1 MKILSIDVGIK
12 NLAILILEYIPEEE
26 SLQNNNLKIL
36 QWDILN
42 LSNEKLTCCKCSKN
56 ALFSKD
62 NTFYCKIHTKNSNY
76 SIPEIKLNVLLKNNL
91 KFLKDFCIEKNIS
104 LDSKIDKNTI
114 TNYIIEYYKNNYY
127 EHIDTTNSNDI
138 NIIDLGINLKN
149 NLDKLFLNHEINS
162 IDKILIENQIGPIA
176 NRMKSIQGMITQYLI
191 LNNNYNIEYVSPIN
205 KLKYFD
211 NSKKL
216 SYNERKKLS
225 IIYTQ
230 KILNKKNM
238 FHDLEYFNN
247 HSKKDDL
254 ADTLLQALYFLIFQ
268 NIIKI
273 NNII

>member
-12 NLAILILEYIPEEE
+12 NLAILILEYIPEEN
-26 SLQNNNLKIL
+26 SLQSNNLKIL

-42 LSNEKLTCCKCSKN
+42 LSNEKFTCCKCSKN
-56 ALFSKD
+56 ASFSKD
-62 NTFYCKIHTKNSNY
+62 NIFYCKIHTKNSNY

-91 KFLKDFCIEKNIS
+91 KYLKDFCIEKDIS
-104 LDSKIDKNTI
+104 FDTKIDKNTI
-114 TNYIIEYYKNNYY
+114 SNYIIEYYKNNYY
-127 EHIDTTNSNDI
+127 EYIDTISSNDI

-205 KLKYFD
+205 KLKYFE

-238 FHDLEYFNN
+238 FDDLEYFNN

-254 ADTLLQALYFLIFQ
+254 ADTLLQALYYLIFQ
-268 NIIKI
+268 NMIKI

>member
-12 NLAILILEYIPEEE
+12 NLAILIIEYNQELNG
-26 SLQNNNLKIL
+26 LQDNNLKIL

-42 LSNEKLTCCKCSKN
+42 LSNDKFTCCKCCKN
-56 ALFSKD
+56 ASFFKND
-62 NTFYCKIHTKNSNY
+62 YYYCKTHTKNTDY
-76 SIPEIKLNVLLKNNL
+76 SIPEIKLNILLKNNI
-91 KFLKDFCIEKNIS
+91 KHLKDFCIQKNIC
-104 LDSKIDKNTI
+104 LDNKIDKNTI
-114 TNYIIEYYKNNYY
+114 VNNIIEYYKNNYY
-127 EHIDTTNSNDI
+127 EYIERISSNDI

-149 NLDKLFLNHEINS
+149 NLDKLFLNHQINS

-211 NSKKL
+211 NSKKI

-238 FHDLEYFNN
+238 LQDLEYFNN

-254 ADTLLQALYFLIFQ
+254 ADTLLQALYYLIFQ
-268 NIIKI
+268 NIIQV

>member
-1 MKILSIDVGIK
+1 M
-12 NLAILILEYIPEEE
+12 
-26 SLQNNNLKIL
+26 
-36 QWDILN
+36 
-42 LSNEKLTCCKCSKN
+42 
-56 ALFSKD
+56 
-62 NTFYCKIHTKNSNY
+62 
-76 SIPEIKLNVLLKNNL
+76 
-91 KFLKDFCIEKNIS
+91 NI
-104 LDSKIDKNTI
+104 I
-114 TNYIIEYYKNNYY
+114 KNNYY
-127 EHIDTTNSNDI
+127 EYIERTSSNDI

-149 NLDKLFLNHEINS
+149 NLDKLFLNHQINS

-238 FHDLEYFNN
+238 LQDLEYFNN

-254 ADTLLQALYFLIFQ
+254 ADTLLQALYYLIFQ
-268 NIIKI
+268 NIIQV

>member
-12 NLAILILEYIPEEE
+12 NLAILILEYIPEED

-42 LSNEKLTCCKCSKN
+42 LSNEKFTCCKCSKN
-56 ALFSKD
+56 ASFSKD
-62 NTFYCKIHTKNSNY
+62 NIFYCKIHTKNSNY
-76 SIPEIKLNVLLKNNL
+76 SIPETKLKVLLKNNL
-91 KFLKDFCIEKNIS
+91 KSLKDFCIEKNIS
-104 LDSKIDKNTI
+104 FDTKTDKNTI
-114 TNYIIEYYKNNYY
+114 SNYIIEYYKNNYY
-127 EHIDTTNSNDI
+127 EYIDTISSNDI